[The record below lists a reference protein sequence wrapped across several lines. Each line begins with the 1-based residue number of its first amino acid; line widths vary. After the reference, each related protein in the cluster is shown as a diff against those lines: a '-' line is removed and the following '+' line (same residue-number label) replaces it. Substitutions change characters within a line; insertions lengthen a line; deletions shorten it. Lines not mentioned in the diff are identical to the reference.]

1 MYKFGKVSIIGR
13 PNAGKST
20 LLNKLIGEKIS
31 IVSPKA
37 QTTRDIIQGVLTT
50 EEYQIVFV
58 DTPGIN
64 KGNSP
69 LSKYMARGVKTAS
82 SDVDV
87 ILYCIDGEKGM
98 TASNKKDVLDYAS
111 QGIPLIVA
119 FTKLDRAD
127 KGKLV
132 GMVGEL
138 SQIKNISAII
148 PISTFRNKNI
158 EELLTEIVK
167 LLPEGEK
174 AYFDDYLTDKPMRF
188 IAAERIREKILYL
201 YNDEIPHGVAV
212 EIQKYEYDENRDVCD
227 IVADIICEKQAHKG
241 ILIGKKGLAL
251 KETGRK
257 AREDLERFLG
267 CRVYLEL
274 FVKVKENWRE
284 SEYLTREFGFDPK
297 NLSE

>member
-64 KGNSP
+64 KGTSP

-98 TASNKKDVLDYAS
+98 TASNKKDVLDYAN

-132 GMVGEL
+132 GMVSEL

-212 EIQKYEYDENRDVCD
+212 EIQKYEYDEKRDVCD

-284 SEYLTREFGFDPK
+284 SEFLTREFGFDPK

>member
-64 KGNSP
+64 KGTSP

-132 GMVGEL
+132 GMVSEL

-212 EIQKYEYDENRDVCD
+212 EIQKYEYDEKRDVCD

-284 SEYLTREFGFDPK
+284 SEFLTREFGFDPK